1 MAAFNNGFPVT
12 YPQFNPYQMPQMA
25 QPQMPQQMSQPTIH
39 ADIIQVASEQDVQ
52 NANVAAGTSQIFMA
66 KDDSTF
72 WVKTAYPNGQS
83 KVDAWDR
90 RPPAP
95 PAKQPDYVTRE
106 ELDAR
111 LAEILANHKKETD
124 A

>member
-1 MAAFNNGFPVT
+1 MPAFNNGFPVT
-12 YPQFNPYQMPQMA
+12 YPQFNPYQMPQQMM
-25 QPQMPQQMSQPTIH
+25 PQQQMSQPTIH
-39 ADIIQVASEQDVQ
+39 ADIIQVPGEQDVL
-52 NANVAAGTSQIFMA
+52 NANVAAGTSQIFIA

-95 PAKQPDYVTRE
+95 PAATPAYVTKE

-111 LAEILANHKKETD
+111 LADILAAIHPKE
-124 A
+124 AEA